1 MTTAKWWEL
10 VRGLCAAGLIAVAAP
25 GAAWAQQRDG
35 GAAEATTAEVLRELK
50 QQVAELQSTIR
61 DLRDETSRYHQE
73 TQELRAEL
81 KAALAQPRAL
91 AATLQ
96 AEAAP
101 GRSDAAAATT
111 VEHGIAKL
119 QEQYDLLSGKVDDQY
134 QTKVESAS
142 KYRVRLSGI
151 VLLNLFENRGSV
163 DSPDVPAIADPP
175 VNGTNGSFG
184 GTLRQSQI
192 GLEVFGPTWH
202 GARLKSN
209 LQVDFGGGFPA
220 TANGVTMGVVRLR
233 TAVARLDWPTTSVVG
248 GQDAPFFSPLS
259 PTSLAT
265 LTQPALAYSGNLWNW
280 IPQLR
285 VEHRVG
291 VAGGSNFTVQA
302 GILDPLTGETPDDP
316 FYPVAQ
322 AGQTSRQPAYA
333 TRVAWTS
340 ADESRPT
347 SIGVASYYSRQNW
360 GYGRMV
366 DGWAVMADASVPISR
381 WFSLT
386 GEMYR
391 GRAIGGLG
399 GGLGDT
405 AVYQGAWS
413 TYKTKVK
420 GLDAVGGWAQ
430 MKMRASPRLEF
441 NVAAG
446 QDNPFVGQL
455 RRGAVAGNPYYP
467 DTVRNRSLL
476 TNAIYHPR
484 SDLLLSLE
492 YRRIESYKL
501 VTPNRDADQIN
512 LVMGVLF

>member
-61 DLRDETSRYHQE
+61 DLRDETSRYHAE

-81 KAALAQPRAL
+81 KAALAQPRASV
-91 AATLQ
+91 AAPP

-101 GRSDAAAATT
+101 VRPDAAAATT
-111 VEHGIAKL
+111 VEDGIAKL
-119 QEQYDLLSGKVDDQY
+119 QEQYDLLSGKVDEQY

-151 VLLNLFENRGSV
+151 VLLNLFENHGSV
-163 DSPDVPAIADPP
+163 DNQDVPAIAVSP
-175 VNGTNGSFG
+175 VYRTNGSFG
-184 GTLRQSQI
+184 GTLRQSQV
-192 GLEVFGPTWH
+192 GLEVFGPTWR
-202 GARLKSN
+202 GARVKSN
-209 LQVDFGGGFPA
+209 LQFDFGGGFPG
-220 TANGVTMGVVRLR
+220 TENGVAMGVVRLR
-233 TAVARLDWPTTSVVG
+233 TAVLRLDWPTTSVIG

-259 PTSLAT
+259 PTSLAS
-265 LTQPALAYSGNLWNW
+265 LAQPALAYSGNLWNW

-285 VEHRVG
+285 VEHRMG

-302 GILDPLTGETPDDP
+302 GILDPLTGEAPTDS
-316 FYPVAQ
+316 FYRLPQ
-322 AGQTSRQPAYA
+322 AGEASRQPAYA
-333 TRVAWTS
+333 TRFAWTS
-340 ADESRPT
+340 ADESRPR
-347 SIGVASYYSRQNW
+347 SFGVGGYYSRQNW
-360 GYGRMV
+360 GFGRMV
-366 DGWAVMADASVPISR
+366 DGWAVTADASIPISR

-405 AVYQGAWS
+405 ALYDGS
-413 TYKTKVK
+413 SPIYKAKVK
-420 GLDAVGGWAQ
+420 GLDVVGGWAQ

-446 QDNPFVGQL
+446 QDNPFASQL
-455 RRGAVAGNPYYP
+455 RSGSVAGSPYYP

-476 TNAIYHPR
+476 TNVIYHPR
-484 SDLLLSLE
+484 SDLLLSME

-501 VTPNRDADQIN
+501 VLPNRDADQIN